1 MQVAGTFTGWDF
13 TNTWEIVPANN
24 NGYPNLKN
32 VFTTTLPVSWLSFD
46 AEKQSDRV
54 LLNWSTASEQN
65 TKDFEVLHSTDANNW
80 TTLGTRLAAGNSN
93 TIRQYSFTHSS
104 PLKNSVYN
112 YYRIKQNDLDGQFS
126 YSKIVSII
134 YNEPGADIMAYP
146 NPASDKVTVF
156 TSTDEDVRLVN
167 LAGSIVWRAK
177 LTAGRHEVNVAHL
190 PRGVYML
197 QVGKAWRKLLLQ

>member
-1 MQVAGTFTGWDF
+1 
-13 TNTWEIVPANN
+13 
-24 NGYPNLKN
+24 
-32 VFTTTLPVSWLSFD
+32 
-46 AEKQSDRV
+46 
-54 LLNWSTASEQN
+54 
-65 TKDFEVLHSTDANNW
+65 
-80 TTLGTRLAAGNSN
+80 
-93 TIRQYSFTHSS
+93 
-104 PLKNSVYN
+104 
-112 YYRIKQNDLDGQFS
+112 
-126 YSKIVSII
+126 VSII